1 MTTKISEFT
10 ERMKKLQEKNSKTE
24 ISYKNEKT
32 VHVNQLGQQQAIELG
47 DKLMRTNKD
56 RVDGVLLNINA
67 GNEQIGYMGVELK
80 RQEEGMLQVQEET
93 YEIESIL
100 KRSRKLILE
109 FTHSYYKDKCIR
121 ILSI

>member
-32 VHVNQLGQQQAIELG
+32 VHINQLGQQQAIELG

>member
-1 MTTKISEFT
+1 MSTKISEFT
-10 ERMKKLQEKNSKTE
+10 SRMKKLQEKNSKTE
-24 ISYKNEKT
+24 ISHKNEKT

-47 DKLMRTNKD
+47 DKLMGTNKD

-80 RQEEGMLQVQEET
+80 RQEDNMLQVQEET

>member
-10 ERMKKLQEKNSKTE
+10 ERMKKLKEKNSKTE
-24 ISYKNEKT
+24 ISHKNEKI
-32 VHVNQLGQQQAIELG
+32 VHVNELGQQQAIELG
-47 DKLMRTNKD
+47 DKLMGTNKD

-67 GNEQIGYMGVELK
+67 GNEQIGYMGVDLK
-80 RQEEGMLQVQEET
+80 RQEDNMLQVQEET

-121 ILSI
+121 MVSI

>member
-93 YEIESIL
+93 YKIESIL

>member
-24 ISYKNEKT
+24 ISHKNEKT
-32 VHVNQLGQQQAIELG
+32 VHVDQLGQQQAIELG

>member
-24 ISYKNEKT
+24 ISHKNEKT
-32 VHVNQLGQQQAIELG
+32 VQVAQLGQQQAIELG

>member
-10 ERMKKLQEKNSKTE
+10 ERMKKLKEKNSKTE
-24 ISYKNEKT
+24 ISHKNEKI
-32 VHVNQLGQQQAIELG
+32 VHVNELGQQQAIELG
-47 DKLMRTNKD
+47 DKLMGTNKD

-67 GNEQIGYMGVELK
+67 GNEQIGYMGVDLK
-80 RQEEGMLQVQEET
+80 RQEDNMLQVQEET